1 MHILTSDKLTKNQ
14 LSMLLRDLGIL
25 LPYIATAQEAAA
37 ESVSYLSQNTGGI
50 IWYLIALYWYFS

>member
-1 MHILTSDKLTKNQ
+1 
-14 LSMLLRDLGIL
+14 MLLHDLGIL

-50 IWYLIALYWYFS
+50 IWYLIALYWYFSCKQDLRLWRVD